1 MTRPHSDD
9 DSVLDDTADVPPPRR
24 SDEAF
29 ARAVAADIDARNAA
43 RIRWP
48 WLALGP
54 LAATAAAFAFTLTT
68 STAPLDTTPVTAVAS
83 GAVNSSSGTE
93 IDEIADIDEID
104 EIDEIEEI
112 DVADLDDALVTAD
125 DRTLL
130 ALADPATDDAEITGD
145 DFSFSGLLGSSDQEL
160 AAVEAALDTAL
171 RRL

>member
-1 MTRPHSDD
+1 MTRRHSAHDPGHD
-9 DSVLDDTADVPPPRR
+9 PRNALDDTAGVPPPPRR

-29 ARAVAADIDARNAA
+29 ARAVAADIDAENAA
-43 RIRWP
+43 RTRWP

-68 STAPLDTTPVTAVAS
+68 SITPALTAVAS
-83 GAVNSSSGTE
+83 GAASTSE
-93 IDEIADIDEID
+93 INESEID
-104 EIDEIEEI
+104 EIDESDESDEI
-112 DVADLDDALVTAD
+112 DVADLDDALVTAG

-130 ALADPATDDAEITGD
+130 ALADPPNDDAEIASD
-145 DFSFSGLLGSSDQEL
+145 DFSFWGLVGSSDQEL

>member
-54 LAATAAAFAFTLTT
+54 LAATAAAFHIEGE
-68 STAPLDTTPVTAVAS
+68 PEG
-83 GAVNSSSGTE
+83 GA
-93 IDEIADIDEID
+93 
-104 EIDEIEEI
+104 
-112 DVADLDDALVTAD
+112 
-125 DRTLL
+125 
-130 ALADPATDDAEITGD
+130 ATDVE
-145 DFSFSGLLGSSDQEL
+145 GLDL
-160 AAVEAALDTAL
+160 
-171 RRL
+171 